1 MQSNGVFVT
10 REVTRWGRAFEWTD
24 DSRDNVGD
32 PLSNT
37 ADYVLSGLPPDTAY
51 SVYTNE
57 RMAVAR
63 VDSGPQG
70 TVAVGGIALQPA
82 AAVRI
87 QPVAGGT
94 ALLIR

>member
-24 DSRDNVGD
+24 DS
-32 PLSNT
+32 
-37 ADYVLSGLPPDTAY
+37 SGLPPDTAY